1 MIDDWT
7 TTKLRQIR
15 DTACESCDFVEGL
28 HSEDFV
34 TDAQIH
40 KACSMNLIIIGDAA
54 KRIVE
59 RAPELVGQTQD
70 IPWREMAGM
79 RNRIAHDYEKIDLE
93 TVWDTVAELLPELI
107 VQIDQLLS
115 R

>member
-1 MIDDWT
+1 
-7 TTKLRQIR
+7 
-15 DTACESCDFVEGL
+15 
-28 HSEDFV
+28 
-34 TDAQIH
+34 
-40 KACSMNLIIIGDAA
+40 MNIIIIGEAA

-59 RAPELVGQTQD
+59 RLPELVRQTPN

-107 VQIDQLLS
+107 QQIDALLS
-115 R
+115 Q

>member
-1 MIDDWT
+1 
-7 TTKLRQIR
+7 
-15 DTACESCDFVEGL
+15 
-28 HSEDFV
+28 
-34 TDAQIH
+34 
-40 KACSMNLIIIGDAA
+40 
-54 KRIVE
+54 
-59 RAPELVGQTQD
+59 
-70 IPWREMAGM
+70 M